1 LLQIEAAGEL
11 TMVQRTLA
19 KQAAPLRN
27 ACSGIAMVSA
37 DFARY
42 GRRFEDQSF
51 ASRAAP
57 VASRLHRRM
66 PWQLQNRHD

>member
-1 LLQIEAAGEL
+1 ML
-11 TMVQRTLA
+11 QRTLA
-19 KQAAPLRN
+19 EQAAPFRN

-37 DFARY
+37 DFARS

-51 ASRAAP
+51 ASRAVA
-57 VASRLHRRM
+57 VASKLHRRM